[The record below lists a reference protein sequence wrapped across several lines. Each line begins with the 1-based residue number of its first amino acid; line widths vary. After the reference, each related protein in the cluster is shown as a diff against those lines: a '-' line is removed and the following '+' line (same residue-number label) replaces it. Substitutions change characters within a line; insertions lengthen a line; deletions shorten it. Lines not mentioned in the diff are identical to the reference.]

1 MTEHDKKQLA
11 LIPADKIPF
20 VWMPCGCIGI
30 KLDGDNY
37 ISFWDCDS
45 DYDWPKVCPRYRT
58 HNPLTEYAD
67 GYFDDERR
75 KFKPFQPIPVERFIE
90 LIDTLQRQSHMADR
104 MGKLLNLL
112 SIPTP

>member
-1 MTEHDKKQLA
+1 MNEHEKKQLA

-45 DYDWPKVCPRYRT
+45 DYDGPSVCPRHRT
-58 HNPLTEYAD
+58 HNPMSDYNPEYWDD
-67 GYFDDERR
+67 GRR
-75 KFKPFQPIPVERFIE
+75 KFRPFEPIPVERFVE
-90 LIDTLQRQSHMADR
+90 LIDTLQRQAHLADR
-104 MGKLLNLL
+104 MSKLLNLL
-112 SIPTP
+112 AIPQP